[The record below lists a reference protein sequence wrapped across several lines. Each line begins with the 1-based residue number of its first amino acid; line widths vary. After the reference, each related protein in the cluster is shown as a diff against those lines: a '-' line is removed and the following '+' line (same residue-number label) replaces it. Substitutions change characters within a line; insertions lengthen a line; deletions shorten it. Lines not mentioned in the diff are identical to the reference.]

1 MDAGDRENPGD
12 QIAETQSSDRR
23 LQGEGIM
30 ESLLSLVR
38 KAVRA
43 ICLLLLAALIAT
55 PLLQIVMRG
64 IFNVPMSGAE
74 ELARYFLI
82 CLSFIGASYVT
93 REGGQIRMEEFQAL
107 IPPTPRWLLQMAI
120 ELTAVVLFAVFLAA
134 SVVTI
139 LNNLRNQTATL
150 EMPFWL
156 FMGPLAVGSL
166 LLIIE
171 SGAMFIHT
179 FRRGRPEAK
188 QTVLT

>member
-1 MDAGDRENPGD
+1 MTA
-12 QIAETQSSDRR
+12 
-23 LQGEGIM
+23 
-30 ESLLSLVR
+30 LLSFIR
-38 KAVRA
+38 MAVRV
-43 ICLLLLAALIAT
+43 ICLVLLAALIVT

-64 IFNVPMSGAE
+64 IFNVPMAGAE
-74 ELARYFLI
+74 ELTRYFLI
-82 CLSFIGASYVT
+82 CMSFIGASYVT

-107 IPPTPRWLLQMAI
+107 VPPMPRWLLQLTI
-120 ELTAVVLFAVFLAA
+120 ELSAILLFAVFFVA

-139 LNNLRNQTATL
+139 SNNMKNQTPTL

-156 FMGPLAVGSL
+156 FMAPLALGSF

-171 SGAMFIHT
+171 SAAQFMHT

>member
-1 MDAGDRENPGD
+1 
-12 QIAETQSSDRR
+12 
-23 LQGEGIM
+23 M
-30 ESLLSLVR
+30 ERLLSPVR
-38 KAVRA
+38 KAVRF
-43 ICLLLLAALIAT
+43 ICLVLLAALIVT

-82 CLSFIGASYVT
+82 SLSFIGASYVT
-93 REGGQIRMEEFQAL
+93 SQGGQIRMEEFQIL
-107 IPPTPRWLLQMAI
+107 IPPTPRWLLQMLI
-120 ELTAVVLFAVFLAA
+120 ELSAVVIFAVFFVA

-156 FMGPLAVGSL
+156 FMGPLALGSL

-171 SGAMFIHT
+171 SGALFVHT
-179 FRRGRPEAK
+179 LRRGRPEVK